1 MLLED
6 AAGVVILRA
15 KEAVEDIM
23 RYLSTEAYFSF
34 LLATE
39 FTAEGRILNLNIN
52 NDLILVL
59 YYC

>member
-39 FTAEGRILNLNIN
+39 FTAEGF
-52 NDLILVL
+52 
-59 YYC
+59 